1 MLEEHWRGA
10 ASWQNQLWTLLMLE
24 SWHRMFIDERPTAAP
39 SAPPGVAVG
48 V

>member
-1 MLEEHWRGA
+1 
-10 ASWQNQLWTLLMLE
+10 MLE

-39 SAPPGVAVG
+39 STPPSVAVG